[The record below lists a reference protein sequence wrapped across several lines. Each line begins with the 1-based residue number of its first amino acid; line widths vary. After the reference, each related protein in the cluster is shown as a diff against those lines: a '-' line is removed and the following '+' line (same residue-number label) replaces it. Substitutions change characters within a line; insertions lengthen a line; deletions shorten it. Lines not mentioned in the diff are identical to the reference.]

1 VSNWLYSYDW
11 CQAPAPTLAPSRSRN
26 ADEHQPRPL
35 GLASAQLGTILD
47 QASAVCWGPLFCH
60 LSCILEFTY
69 SRPGQAG
76 ASDGP
81 SCQVKAEG

>member
-47 QASAVCWGPLFCH
+47 QASAVCWGSTILPPVLHPGVH
-60 LSCILEFTY
+60 LQPSW
-69 SRPGQAG
+69 AG
-76 ASDGP
+76 RG
-81 SCQVKAEG
+81 K